1 MGPENRY
8 IIINLFL
15 YSKGYISY
23 FYKRLL
29 HKYYNLKEDFFVYS
43 KQYSFFTNDDEPNCI
58 LEDSIKGGY
67 KNIYTEK
74 KDKDEDKYEDKDE
87 DKYEDKDGDKDED
100 NLIDDIIYY
109 DNLND
114 GDNLLHEDKDG
125 DKDGDNLKD
134 DKLHNKLIDKLNIF
148 DLDIF

>member
-1 MGPENRY
+1 MMGPENRY

-74 KDKDEDKYEDKDE
+74 KDKDEDKYEDKD
-87 DKYEDKDGDKDED
+87 GDKDED

-114 GDNLLHEDKDG
+114 GDNLLDE

>member
-1 MGPENRY
+1 MMGPENRY

-74 KDKDEDKYEDKDE
+74 KDKDEDKYEDKD
-87 DKYEDKDGDKDED
+87 
-100 NLIDDIIYY
+100 
-109 DNLND
+109 
-114 GDNLLHEDKDG
+114 G

>member
-1 MGPENRY
+1 MMGPENRY

-114 GDNLLHEDKDG
+114 GDNLLDEDKDE
-125 DKDGDNLKD
+125 DNLKD

>member
-74 KDKDEDKYEDKDE
+74 KDKDEDKDGDKD
-87 DKYEDKDGDKDED
+87 EDKDGDKDED
-100 NLIDDIIYY
+100 K
-109 DNLND
+109 D
-114 GDNLLHEDKDG
+114 GDNLLDG
-125 DKDGDNLKD
+125 DKDNLLD
-134 DKLHNKLIDKLNIF
+134 DKLDDKLIDKLNIF